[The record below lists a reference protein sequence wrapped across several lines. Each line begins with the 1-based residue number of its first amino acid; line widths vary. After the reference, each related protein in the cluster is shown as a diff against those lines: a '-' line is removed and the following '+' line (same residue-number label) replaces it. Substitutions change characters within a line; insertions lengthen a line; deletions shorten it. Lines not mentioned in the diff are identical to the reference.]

1 VLQLVPITGATSSAS
16 AGPATSRLVPVG
28 PVRLVDTREAD
39 CGCNRVDGH
48 TITVDV
54 AGHPAV
60 PDDAVAVAITIT
72 APPNGGFGHVT
83 AYPGGTTLPT
93 VSNLNTRPGAVV
105 ANSAIVRLGTAGD
118 LAFHLHR
125 PGALI
130 VDVSAAFVPT
140 DTSREGRFVPVSPQR
155 LVDTRTP
162 TPPSGMIRPGEGL
175 DIALPG
181 GVDADA
187 TAVVVN
193 ITSVLEPRPGHLSAH
208 PSRSQA
214 TNTSLLNLDG
224 SGRVVAGSV
233 VVPVDTGGFTVES
246 LGGGHMT
253 VDLAGWFTGPSAP
266 DSDRGLFVPINPR
279 RLLDTRLEARR
290 LWQGGTIEL
299 AVPVTGAAAAVT
311 NLTVVAP
318 DRTGHVTAFPAR
330 TPLPDTSAV
339 NAAFRDHTVANM
351 AISRVSTNGLAYRS
365 HASTDLIV
373 DMTGWFTG
381 TPAPSATPAGRN
393 QPPPPSRVLLVGD
406 STLSS
411 LVYLPQTAGALIG
424 FEAVYD
430 RGNCRRLLRQSCVS
444 PTTGVRPTTAVEAI
458 GAAPGSFDIVYIK
471 AGYNDW
477 FTHFPTEFDAVVG
490 AARAKGAHT
499 VLWQTYNT
507 AVYRPTELRAYQEKN
522 VSLRAIVGLPQYDDV
537 HLADWAAY
545 SDPRRDW
552 FWDGIH
558 VTTAG
563 AWAIPDYISRWIAH
577 LERRPCPRPWA
588 LGQPTPE
595 PCPRPE
601 WRGAVPNPISLY

>member
-1 VLQLVPITGATSSAS
+1 MPPATSA
-16 AGPATSRLVPVG
+16 AADTSRLVPIG
-28 PVRLVDTREAD
+28 PVRLVDTRAAD
-39 CGCNRVDGH
+39 CGCTRVDAQ
-48 TITVDV
+48 TFLVDV

-60 PDDAVAVAITIT
+60 PDDAVAVAITLT
-72 APPNGGFGHVT
+72 APPSAGFGHVT
-83 AYPGGTTLPT
+83 AYPAGTPLPT
-93 VSNLNTRPGAVV
+93 ASNLNTRPDAVV
-105 ANSAIVRLGTAGD
+105 ANSAIVRLGADGR
-118 LAFHLHR
+118 LAVRQHR

-130 VDVSAAFVPT
+130 IDVSAAFVPA
-140 DTSREGRFVPVSPQR
+140 DTSRAGRFVPVTPRR

-162 TPPSGMIRPGEGL
+162 APPSGMLGARGTL
-175 DIALPG
+175 DVPLPAG
-181 GVDADA
+181 IDADA
-187 TAVVVN
+187 TAIVVN
-193 ITSVLEPRPGHLSAH
+193 ITSVAAPRPGHLSAR
-208 PSRSQA
+208 PSGRRS
-214 TNTSLLNLDG
+214 TGTSFLNADG
-224 SGRVVAGSV
+224 TGRVVAASV
-233 VVPVDTGGFTVES
+233 VLPVDAGGVTIES
-246 LGGGHMT
+246 LAGGHVA
-253 VDLAGWFTGPSAP
+253 VDLAGWFTGPSAA
-266 DSDRGLFVPINPR
+266 DSDVGLFVPTDPT
-279 RLLDTRLEARR
+279 RLLDTRLVDGR
-290 LWQGGTIEL
+290 LWANGTIEL
-299 AVPVTGAAAAVT
+299 PVPATGASAAVT

-330 TPLPDTSAV
+330 TPLPDTSSV

-351 AISRVSTNGLAYRS
+351 AITRVGTDGIAYRS
-365 HASTDLIV
+365 HASTDLVV
-373 DMTGWFTG
+373 DLTGWFTG
-381 TPAPSATPAGRN
+381 TPAAATTPAGRN

-406 STLSS
+406 STLAS

-424 FEAVYD
+424 FESVYD
-430 RGNCRRLLRQSCVS
+430 RGNCRRLLAQSCVS

-458 GAAPGSFDIVYIK
+458 LTAPGTFDIVYIK

-477 FTHFPTEFDAVVG
+477 FTHFPTEFDAVVR

-522 VSLRAIVGLPQYDDV
+522 ASLRAIVGLPQYDDV

-588 LGQPTPE
+588 LGQATPD

-601 WRGAVPNPISLY
+601 WRGAVPDPISLY